1 MGETAVDLSGQI
13 ESAPTLVDSKSK
25 VAQFQKLFRV
35 PTEVPDLKELIK
47 QSSQKVRPWMEFVN
61 TTNFKTPLSI
71 PRTAKRIKKNIEYF
85 YGNYLFVFLG
95 LVIYCL
101 ITSPLILLAIV
112 GSFYIN
118 RYVNRCYENKQLT
131 VFGMEVSKNQRYLV
145 VGLLSMPVFYIVGVH
160 AAIFWVLGASFFFIM
175 LHAAFYNIELV
186 SPSPETEALFGEEV

>member
-1 MGETAVDLSGQI
+1 MGETAVDLTGHI
-13 ESAPTLVDSKSK
+13 ENFHTDTK
-25 VAQFQKLFRV
+25 VTQFQRLFRL

-61 TTNFKTPLSI
+61 TNNFKTAASI
-71 PRTAKRIKKNIEYF
+71 PRTFKRVKRNIEYF

-101 ITSPLILLAIV
+101 ITSPLILIAIA

-118 RYVNRCYENKQLT
+118 RYVSRFYEAKKLT
-131 VFGMEVSKNQRYLV
+131 IFGAEISKNHRYLI
-145 VGLLSMPVFYIVGVH
+145 VGLLSMPIFYLVGVH

-175 LHAAFYNIELV
+175 LHASFYNIEAV
-186 SPSPETEALFGEEV
+186 NPSPEAEALFGEEVL